1 MRLPLPQYAVKE
13 RPISHIAEVIET
25 STTEFLA
32 QCLEPEDLSFPV
44 MPPFGS
50 WVKAYDEEAA
60 NQIYG
65 VVYHATTSPL
75 DSVHRARALGLS
87 LDELREQQP
96 QIFAMLKTE
105 FSVAIVGFVP
115 MKVGRTNSKNGDGM
129 VLGDSPPERQ
139 GQRTFYQHL
148 PPRPPQVHQA
158 VYRCDKKEVISFTEE
173 LDWLRTLLQVSG
185 VPTESLVAAAIREIY
200 NLRDLDRDWLVR
212 AGRMVSVL
220 LKDDYDRLTNDF
232 VADSPLGFWFDADVR
247 RHRNWQWTCRCRAQ
261 LRAGESGSVC
271 FVVRRWQLR

>member
-1 MRLPLPQYAVKE
+1 MRLPLPQFETAQ
-13 RPISHIAEVIET
+13 RRDSHIAEVIET

-32 QCLEPEDLSFPV
+32 QCLEPEDLSFPA

-50 WVKAYDEEAA
+50 WVKAYDEEAG

-75 DSVHRARALGLS
+75 DSVHRARALGMS

-105 FSVAIVGFVP
+105 FRVAIVGFVP
-115 MKVGRTNSKNGDGM
+115 MEQDSSKPDKPKPGKPNPGTTRT
-129 VLGDSPPERQ
+129 
-139 GQRTFYQHL
+139 YQHL

-158 VYRCDKKEVISFTEE
+158 VHKCEAAEVVSFTEE

-185 VPTESLVAAAIREIY
+185 VPTESLAAAAIREVY
-200 NLRDLDRDWLVR
+200 SLRDLDRDWLVQ

-220 LKDDYDRLTNDF
+220 LKDDYDRLRMIL
-232 VADSPLGFWFDADVR
+232 SQIHP
-247 RHRNWQWTCRCRAQ
+247 
-261 LRAGESGSVC
+261 
-271 FVVRRWQLR
+271 

>member
-1 MRLPLPQYAVKE
+1 MRLPLPQFEIAK
-13 RPISHIAEVIET
+13 RHPGHIAEVIET

-32 QCLEPEDLSFPV
+32 QCLEPENLSFPA

-75 DSVHRARALGLS
+75 DSVHRARALGMS

-115 MKVGRTNSKNGDGM
+115 MQMGRKGAKNSNGNGM
-129 VLGDSPPERQ
+129 VLSNRI
-139 GQRTFYQHL
+139 YQHL

-158 VYRCDKKEVISFTEE
+158 VYRCEPKEVINFTDE

-185 VPTESLVAAAIREIY
+185 VPTESLAAAAIREVY

-220 LKDDYDRLTNDF
+220 LKDDYDRLRMI
-232 VADSPLGFWFDADVR
+232 L
-247 RHRNWQWTCRCRAQ
+247 AQ
-261 LRAGESGSVC
+261 IHP
-271 FVVRRWQLR
+271 

>member
-1 MRLPLPQYAVKE
+1 MRLPLPQFEIAK
-13 RPISHIAEVIET
+13 RHPGHIAEVIET

-32 QCLEPEDLSFPV
+32 QCLEPEDLSFPA

-75 DSVHRARALGLS
+75 DSVHRARALGMS

-115 MKVGRTNSKNGDGM
+115 MQKGRKGAKNRNGNGM
-129 VLGDSPPERQ
+129 VLSDSPTQRQ
-139 GQRTFYQHL
+139 GQRSFYQHL

-158 VYRCDKKEVISFTEE
+158 VYRCEPEEVVNFTSE

-185 VPTESLVAAAIREIY
+185 VPTESLAAAAIREVY
-200 NLRDLDRDWLVR
+200 SLRNLDRDWLVQ

-220 LKDDYDRLTNDF
+220 LKDDYDRLRMI
-232 VADSPLGFWFDADVR
+232 L
-247 RHRNWQWTCRCRAQ
+247 AQ
-261 LRAGESGSVC
+261 IHP
-271 FVVRRWQLR
+271 

>member
-1 MRLPLPQYAVKE
+1 MRLPLPQFATE
-13 RPISHIAEVIET
+13 PRHRDHIAEVIET

-32 QCLEPEDLSFPV
+32 QCLEPEDLSFPA

-75 DSVHRARALGLS
+75 DSVHRARALGMS

-105 FSVAIVGFVP
+105 FRVAIVGFVP
-115 MKVGRTNSKNGDGM
+115 MQVEQRAARNGSRRANGTNREGM
-129 VLGDSPPERQ
+129 VLG
-139 GQRTFYQHL
+139 QRTYQHL

-158 VYRCDKKEVISFTEE
+158 VYRCDAAEVVRFTEE

-185 VPTESLVAAAIREIY
+185 VPTESLAAAAIREVY
-200 NLRDLDRDWLVR
+200 GLRDLDRDWLVR
-212 AGRMVSVL
+212 AGRMVSL
-220 LKDDYDRLTNDF
+220 LLRDDYDRLRMIL
-232 VADSPLGFWFDADVR
+232 SQIHP
-247 RHRNWQWTCRCRAQ
+247 
-261 LRAGESGSVC
+261 
-271 FVVRRWQLR
+271 